1 MVVML
6 LFAILKG
13 YRDPNG
19 SQYIVMLIQKSVQ
32 FDSLIRSTR
41 LMRHML
47 DLKDCKLG
55 LSLPLPESF
64 RF

>member
-47 DLKDCKLG
+47 DLKDCKPG